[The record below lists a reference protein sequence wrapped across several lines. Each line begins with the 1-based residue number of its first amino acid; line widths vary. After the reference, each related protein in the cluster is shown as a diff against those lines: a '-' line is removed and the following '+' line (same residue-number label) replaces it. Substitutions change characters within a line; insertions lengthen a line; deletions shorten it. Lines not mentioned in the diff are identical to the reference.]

1 MNVSDHPNLDL
12 LKNYLN
18 NSKAVEFNSLRLHL
32 AQCSQ
37 CRTLVDGLA
46 SLESICQQPTSDT
59 LNEQQHQQISDYI
72 HGRLDTAEAQQINE
86 LINSDPFAMK
96 AALHYASHKSSI
108 ERTMDL
114 NRPSSTSSMQATLIF
129 NKLKS
134 LLRFKSPVWLS
145 VPVTAALIALLS
157 FNLFNQSS
165 PDQPPY
171 TIANYQDNPI
181 IQFRSK
187 ESLPGIGF
195 FKQSGQLSKNYN
207 GLQVSVSD
215 DNQLTL
221 RWPPVSD
228 AAKYTLRL
236 QIFEKGN
243 KIVLADITTKNSFAD
258 ISLKLQTIFH
268 RYEWE
273 LSGETHDNQ
282 VFMANGGFVIND
294 SNKGNLR

>member
-1 MNVSDHPNLDL
+1 VNDHPNLDL

-18 NSKAVEFNSLRLHL
+18 NSKAAEFNSLRLHL

-37 CRTLVDGLA
+37 CRTLVDGLTG
-46 SLESICQQPTSDT
+46 LKSICQQPKNDT

-72 HGRLDTAEAQQINE
+72 HHRLDTVEAQQIKE
-86 LINSDPFAMK
+86 LINSDTSAMK
-96 AALHYASHKSSI
+96 AALHYASHKSSV

-114 NRPSSTSSMQATLIF
+114 NKASSTSSMQAALIF

-134 LLRFKSPVWLS
+134 LLSFKSPIWIS
-145 VPVTAALIALLS
+145 VPVTIAFIALLS
-157 FNLFNQSS
+157 FNLFNLS
-165 PDQPPY
+165 PPEQPPY

-195 FKQSGQLSKNYN
+195 FKQSDQLSKNYN

-215 DNQLTL
+215 DNHLTL
-221 RWPPVSD
+221 RWPPVSN
-228 AAKYTLRL
+228 ATKYTLHL
-236 QIFEKGN
+236 HIFEKGN
-243 KIVLADITTKNSFAD
+243 KIVLADITTKNSFAN
-258 ISLKLQTIFH
+258 ISLNLQTIFH

-273 LSGETHDNQ
+273 LSGETHDDR
-282 VFMANGGFVIND
+282 VFIANGGFVIND

>member
-1 MNVSDHPNLDL
+1 MNVSDHPNLAL

-46 SLESICQQPTSDT
+46 GLESICQQPLDDA
-59 LNEQQHQQISDYI
+59 LNEQQHLQISDYI
-72 HGRLDTAEAQQINE
+72 HGRLNTTENQQIHE
-86 LINSDPFAMK
+86 LINSDASAMK

-108 ERTMDL
+108 ERAVDL
-114 NRPSSTSSMQATLIF
+114 NNPSSTSSMQATLIY

-134 LLRFKSPVWLS
+134 LLSFKSPVWLS
-145 VPVTAALIALLS
+145 VPVTAAFIALLS
-157 FNLFNQSS
+157 FNLLNQSP

-171 TIANYQDNPI
+171 TIASYQDNPI

-195 FKQSGQLSKNYN
+195 FNQSDQTSKNYN
-207 GLQVSVSD
+207 GLQVSVSN

-221 RWPPVSD
+221 RWPPVSN

-243 KIVLADITTKNSFAD
+243 KIVLADIRTEKNFAN
-258 ISLKLQTIFH
+258 ISINLETIYH

-273 LSGETHDNQ
+273 LSGETHDNR

-294 SNKGNLR
+294 SNKGI